1 MKKEVIL
8 NILLSI
14 GMLALLVSAFLPL
27 VLNSYSL
34 YPWLR
39 YIFVAAA
46 FIIAGVRV
54 LPRLG
59 SRKEKKYSLRV
70 RCLQAIEFWSS
81 LCYLIS
87 ALFLLSDPY
96 HSTWLGFLTAGA
108 VIQVYASFMI
118 DRVLKKEAKGK

>member
-46 FIIAGVRV
+46 FIIVVVRV
-54 LPRLG
+54 LQRLG
-59 SRKEKKYSLRV
+59 SRKVKKS
-70 RCLQAIEFWSS
+70 
-81 LCYLIS
+81 
-87 ALFLLSDPY
+87 
-96 HSTWLGFLTAGA
+96 HLGFVFALRPLSFHMARLPHSWSGNPG
-108 VIQVYASFMI
+108 IRLVY
-118 DRVLKKEAKGK
+118 D